1 MLEAQEILKSK
12 YRKESPVEDL
22 DTEGEKLLGKYVKEI
37 YNSEFVL
44 LRIIRKSE
52 TDVYDAE

>member
-12 YRKESPVEDL
+12 YRKESPVGDL
-22 DTEGEKLLGKYVKEI
+22 VTEGEKLLGKYVKEI